1 MVNLSPSEP
10 IKGSS
15 LPARARAAGRGLRRL
30 IPGIGALLAY
40 RAGHLRFDLIA
51 GLSVAAVS
59 LPVGIAYAQIA
70 GVPVV
75 YGIYAAILPLL
86 AYALFGSSPQLITGP
101 DAATCIMVA
110 SALGPLAGGDPQ
122 RYMELIVSITLI
134 TGLFHI
140 ALGLC
145 RFGFIANFFSQP
157 ILVGYLNGIALI
169 ILVGQLPK
177 FFGYKGEAGDFFG
190 KIVEFVHKVDQ
201 THLPTL
207 LLGAAA
213 LAVLMALQRWAP
225 RLPAALIV
233 MVAAIAAVR
242 LLQLDGQGV
251 VVLGPIPAGFP
262 SFHLPSFDPLRF
274 KVLVQDAAGIALI
287 SFTSGILTA
296 KSFARR
302 NRYDVDANQELIAFG
317 ACNIASGLVQGFPV
331 TGADSRTAVNNAMGG
346 KTQLAG
352 IVAALAMMLFLLFL
366 TAPLASLPNAAL
378 AAVIAVASIG
388 LFDLGALRELYAAS
402 RRELVFSLVTTAGV
416 LAFDVLPGVLIA
428 IALTLLWLLLAA
440 SQPHDAVLGR
450 VPGIS
455 GFHDIAKYPDA
466 VTVPGLLLYRF
477 DGNVLFF
484 NADYCKERIL
494 AEVARAPV
502 AVEWIVVDAS
512 PVNDVDITAL
522 HTLRELRHQLA
533 DQGIS
538 LCYARVKHSLWKFF
552 HALWVADNLEVNRT
566 AIFPSLAAA
575 IEAFEQRGG
584 PPGAG
589 RGQESNSS
597 PLMKGTE
604 KSL

>member
-1 MVNLSPSEP
+1 MVNLPTSRPMSCPSLSTQA
-10 IKGSS
+10 K
-15 LPARARAAGRGLRRL
+15 AVGRWLRRFV
-30 IPGIGALLAY
+30 PGIGTLLAY
-40 RAGHLRFDLIA
+40 RADYLRFDLIA

-110 SALGPLAGGDPQ
+110 SALGPLAAGDSQ
-122 RYMELIVSITLI
+122 RYMELMVSITLI
-134 TGLFHI
+134 TGLLHI
-140 ALGLC
+140 AFGCC

-169 ILVGQLPK
+169 ILAGQLPK
-177 FFGYKGEAGDFFG
+177 FFGYKGEAGDFLG
-190 KIVEFVHKVDQ
+190 KLVEFSQKVDQ

-207 LLGAAA
+207 MLGGAA
-213 LAVLMALQRWAP
+213 LALLIALQRWAP

-233 MVAAIAAVR
+233 IVAAIAAVR
-242 LLQLDGQGV
+242 LLQLNSHGV
-251 VVLGPIPAGFP
+251 VVLGAIPAGFP
-262 SFHLPSFDPLRF
+262 SLHLPSFDPLRF

-346 KTQLAG
+346 KTQLVG
-352 IVAALAMMLFLLFL
+352 IVAAVAMMLFLLFL

-388 LFDLGALRELYAAS
+388 LFDLRSLRELYAAS
-402 RRELVFSLVTTAGV
+402 RRELIFSLVTTAGV

-428 IALTLLWLLLAA
+428 IVLTLLWLLLAA
-440 SQPHDAVLGR
+440 SQPHYAVLGR

-455 GFHDIAKYPDA
+455 GFHDISKYPDA
-466 VTVPGLLLYRF
+466 VTIPGLLLYRF
-477 DGNVLFF
+477 DGNILFF

-494 AEVARAPV
+494 AEIAKAPSP
-502 AVEWIVVDAS
+502 VEWIVVDAS

-522 HTLRELRHQLA
+522 HTLRDLRMQLA
-533 DQGIS
+533 GQGIS
-538 LCYARVKHSLWKFF
+538 LRYARVKHSLWKFF
-552 HALWVADNLEVNRT
+552 HTLWVADTLQVNQ
-566 AIFPSLAAA
+566 ASLFPSIAAA
-575 IEAFEQRGG
+575 IEAFEQRGN
-584 PPGAG
+584 PPETIAD
-589 RGQESNSS
+589 Q
-597 PLMKGTE
+597 
-604 KSL
+604 